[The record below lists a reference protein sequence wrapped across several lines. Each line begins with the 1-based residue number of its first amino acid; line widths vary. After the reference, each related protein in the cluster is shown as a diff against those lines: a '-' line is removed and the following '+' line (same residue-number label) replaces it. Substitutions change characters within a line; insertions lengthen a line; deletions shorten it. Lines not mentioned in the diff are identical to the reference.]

1 MIADVITYKCEEGIV
16 ICIKYDKVL
25 ANRQITK
32 SNLESCNHEEADT

>member
-25 ANRQITK
+25 ANRQIK
-32 SNLESCNHEEADT
+32 SNLESYNHEEADT